1 MHRDP
6 IKIASH
12 LGGTDR
18 GHRQI
23 DRRDFLK
30 TGAAATGGLL
40 LGFAWGESKA
50 QFGGPPQAI
59 TPDAFVH
66 IGSDDIVTLIVHKPE
81 NGQGA
86 ETAIAMLLAE
96 ELECDWSRVRTEFA
110 PIAPIYGGPLQGTFG
125 SMGVRTSWETMRR
138 TGAAAKAMLIR
149 AAAARWGVD
158 PNACHAQNGQV
169 VNDATGARLSFGE
182 LAEAAAQL
190 PVPDEIRLKP
200 ASEFRLVGKPIRRRD
215 TALKVTGKATYGIDV
230 VMSGMVHAAV
240 VRCPVFGGRLASFD
254 ATRARAMPG
263 VKDVVEI
270 PQGVAVVA
278 DSTFAAME
286 GRRVLDVTWD
296 EGEHASLSSAEI
308 HTRLGAL
315 IETPGAV
322 ASDIGDAEAALGTAA
337 ARIEA
342 WYDAPYL
349 AHAPMEPFNAVAVVT
364 DGGCE
369 VWTGTQIPGL
379 AHSSAV
385 EASGLSADQV
395 RIHTLY
401 MGGGFGSRGGGS
413 WVAETVETAKRL
425 PGVPVKLL
433 WSRED
438 DLQHDRYRPASRVR
452 LAAGLDAEGWPVAW
466 TGRAACSSFAG
477 LRNGVDREG
486 VADLADPHYDI
497 PNVHFEYHEPGLPI
511 PTNYW
516 RSVGHSQNT
525 FFAESFVDE
534 LAVHAG
540 KDPVE
545 YRRRL
550 LANNPRLLRVLDIA
564 AERAGWGGPLPAGH
578 FHGVAVTYCFGS
590 YNAQVAEVSV
600 DSGRV
605 RVHRVAC
612 VVDCGTAVNPA
623 GVVQQMQG
631 GIVYGLSAA
640 LRGRIT
646 IDRGRVVETN
656 FHQYE
661 PLRIDEMPVVDVHIV
676 PGDGPPAG
684 IGEVGTPAIAPAVT
698 NALYRATGK
707 RIRSLPISL

>member
-1 MHRDP
+1 MFNAP
-6 IKIASH
+6 TKV
-12 LGGTDR
+12 
-18 GHRQI
+18 
-23 DRRDFLK
+23 DRRHFLK
-30 TGAAATGGLL
+30 TSAMATGGLL
-40 LGFAWGESKA
+40 LGFGYGDSRA
-50 QFGGPPQAI
+50 QFGGPPQPI

-96 ELECDWSRVRTEFA
+96 ELECDWSRIRTEFA

-125 SMGVRTSWETMRR
+125 SMGVRTSFEPMRR
-138 TGAAAKAMLIR
+138 TGAAAREMLIR
-149 AAAARWGVD
+149 AAAARFGVEPGD
-158 PNACHAQNGQV
+158 CHAENGAV
-169 VNDATGARLSFGE
+169 VNGSTGARLRYGE
-182 LAEAAAQL
+182 LAEAASEL
-190 PVPDEIRLKP
+190 PVPADVRLKP
-200 ASEFRLVGKPIRRRD
+200 ASAFRLVGKPMPRRD
-215 TALKVTGKATYGIDV
+215 TALKVAGKAVYGIDV
-230 VMSGMVHAAV
+230 VKPGMVYATVA
-240 VRCPVFGGRLASFD
+240 RCPVFGGKLAAFD
-254 ATRARAMPG
+254 AARARAMPG
-263 VKDVVEI
+263 VKDVIEI

-278 DSTFAAME
+278 DSTWAALE

-296 EGEHASLSSAEI
+296 EGENATLSSAEI
-308 HTRLGAL
+308 HARLGSL
-315 IETPGAV
+315 IEQPGAV
-322 ASDIGDAEAALGTAA
+322 ASDVGDADSALATAA
-337 ARIEA
+337 TRIEA
-342 WYDAPYL
+342 HYAAPYL

-364 DGGCE
+364 DTSCE

-385 EASGLSADQV
+385 AASGLPADRV

-413 WVAETVETAKRL
+413 WVAETVEIAKRVR
-425 PGVPVKLL
+425 VPVKLL

-438 DLQHDRYRPASRVR
+438 DIQHDRYRPASRVR
-452 LAAGLDAEGWPVAW
+452 LEAGLDAEGWPVAW
-466 TGRAACSSFAG
+466 AGRSACSSFAG
-477 LRNGVDREG
+477 LSNGVDREG
-486 VADLADPHYDI
+486 VADLANPHYDI

-525 FFAESFVDE
+525 FFAESFIDE
-534 LAVHAG
+534 LAARAG
-540 KDPVE
+540 RDPVE
-545 YRRRL
+545 YRRKL
-550 LANNPRLLRVLDIA
+550 LAGNPRLERVLDLA
-564 AERAGWGGPLPAGH
+564 AARSGWGKLLPDGH
-578 FHGVAVTYCFGS
+578 FHGVAVANCFGS

-600 DSGRV
+600 EAGRV
-605 RVHRVAC
+605 RVHRVTC

-646 IDRGRVVETN
+646 IDRGCVVETN

-661 PLRIDEMPVVDVHIV
+661 PLRIDEMPVVDVLIV
-676 PGDGPPAG
+676 PSDLPPAG

-698 NALYRATGK
+698 NALFRATGK

>member
-1 MHRDP
+1 MIESP
-6 IKIASH
+6 I
-12 LGGTDR
+12 R
-18 GHRQI
+18 I

-40 LGFAWGESKA
+40 LGFGFENASA
-50 QFGGPPQAI
+50 QFGGPPQPI

-66 IGSDDIVTLIVHKPE
+66 IGSDNVVTLIIHKPE

-96 ELECDWSRVRTEFA
+96 ELECDWGQIRTEFA

-125 SMGVRTSWETMRR
+125 SMGVRTSFEPMRR
-138 TGAAAKAMLIR
+138 TGAAAREMLIQ
-149 AAAARWGVD
+149 AGAARFGVE
-158 PNACHAQNGQV
+158 PAACRAENGSV
-169 VNDATGARLSFGE
+169 VNGATGARLSFGE
-182 LAEAAAQL
+182 LAADAATL
-190 PVPDEIRLKP
+190 PVPEGIRLKP
-200 ASEFRLVGKPIRRRD
+200 ASEFRLIGKPVPRRD
-215 TALKVTGKATYGIDV
+215 TELKVAGKATYGIDV
-230 VMSGMVHAAV
+230 VRPNMVYASLA
-240 VRCPVFGGRLASFD
+240 RCPVFGGKVASFD
-254 ATRARAMPG
+254 ATRARGMAG

-270 PQGVAVVA
+270 PQGVAVIA
-278 DSTFAAME
+278 DSTWAAME

-296 EGEHASLSSAEI
+296 EGEHADLSSDAI
-308 HTRLGAL
+308 HVRLGAL
-315 IETPGAV
+315 IDEPGAV
-322 ASDIGDAEAALGTAA
+322 ASDVGAADATLETVATRVEAY
-337 ARIEA
+337 
-342 WYDAPYL
+342 YDAPYL
-349 AHAPMEPFNAVAVVT
+349 AHAPMEPFNAVAEVT
-364 DGGCE
+364 DTSCE

-385 EASGLSADQV
+385 EASGLPADRVQV
-395 RIHTLY
+395 HTLY

-413 WVAETVETAKRL
+413 WVAETVEIAKRV
-425 PGVPVKLL
+425 GVPVKLL

-452 LAAGLDAEGWPVAW
+452 LEAGLDSAGWPVAW
-466 TGRAACSSFAG
+466 KGRAACSSFAG

-486 VADLADPHYDI
+486 VADLANPHYAI

-525 FFAESFVDE
+525 FFAESFIDE
-534 LAVHAG
+534 LAAKAG
-540 KDPVE
+540 RDPVE

-550 LANNPRLLRVLDIA
+550 LADNTRLLHVLDVA
-564 AERAGWGGPLPAGH
+564 AERSGWGGTLPAGH
-578 FHGVAVTYCFGS
+578 YHGVAVAYCFGS
-590 YNAQVAEVSV
+590 YNAQIAEVSV
-600 DSGRV
+600 ESGRV
-605 RVHRVAC
+605 RVHRVTC
-612 VVDCGTAVNPA
+612 VVDCGTSVNPA

-640 LRGRIT
+640 LRGKIT

-676 PGDGPPAG
+676 PSDAPPAG
-684 IGEVGTPAIAPAVT
+684 VGEVGTPAIAPAVT
-698 NALYRATGK
+698 NALFRATGK

>member
-1 MHRDP
+1 MYQAP
-6 IKIASH
+6 I
-12 LGGTDR
+12 R
-18 GHRQI
+18 V

-30 TGAAATGGLL
+30 TGAVATGGLL
-40 LGFAWGESKA
+40 LGFGPGVGRG
-50 QFGGPPQAI
+50 QFGPPQPI

-96 ELECDWSRVRTEFA
+96 ELECDWNRIRTEFA
-110 PIAPIYGGPLQGTFG
+110 PIAPIYGGALQGTFG
-125 SMGVRTSWETMRR
+125 SMGTRTSFEPMRR
-138 TGAAAKAMLIR
+138 TGAAAREMLIQ
-149 AAAARWGVD
+149 AGAARFGVE
-158 PNACHAQNGQV
+158 PGACRAEKGAVINTE
-169 VNDATGARLSFGE
+169 TGAKLRFGE
-182 LAEAAAQL
+182 LAEDASKL
-190 PVPDEIRLKP
+190 PVPDGIRLKSP
-200 ASEFRLVGKPIRRRD
+200 GEFRLIGKPVARRD
-215 TALKVTGKATYGIDV
+215 TELKVAGKAIYGIDV
-230 VMSGMVHAAV
+230 VKPDMVYATV
-240 VRCPVFGGRLASFD
+240 VRSPVFGGTLASFD
-254 ATRARAMPG
+254 AARARAMPG
-263 VKDVVEI
+263 VRDVIAI
-270 PQGVAVVA
+270 PQGVAVIA
-278 DSTFAAME
+278 DSTWAAME

-296 EGEHASLSSAEI
+296 EGENASLSSAGI
-308 HTRLGAL
+308 HELLGRL
-315 IETPGAV
+315 IESPGAV
-322 ASDIGDAEAALGTAA
+322 ASDVGDAGAALAGAA
-337 ARIEA
+337 TRVEA
-342 WYDAPYL
+342 YYDAPYL

-364 DGGCE
+364 DTGCD

-385 EASGLSADQV
+385 EASGLSADKV

-413 WVAETVETAKRL
+413 WVAETVEIAKRL
-425 PGVPVKLL
+425 RVPVKLL

-438 DLQHDRYRPASRVR
+438 DLQHDRYRPCSRVR
-452 LAAGLDAEGWPVAW
+452 LEAGLDADGWPVAW
-466 TGRAACSSFAG
+466 QGRAACSSFAG
-477 LRNGVDREG
+477 LRNGIDREG

-497 PNVHFEYHEPGLPI
+497 ANVHFEYHEPGLPI

-534 LAVHAG
+534 LAVKAG
-540 KDPVE
+540 RDPVE

-550 LANNPRLLRVLDIA
+550 LANNPRLLRVLESA
-564 AERAGWGGPLPAGH
+564 AERSKWGQPLPEGH
-578 FHGVAVTYCFGS
+578 HHGVAVAFCFGS

-600 DSGRV
+600 DNGRV
-605 RVHRVAC
+605 KVHRVTC

-676 PGDGPPAG
+676 PGNAPPAG

-698 NALYRATGK
+698 NALFRATGK